1 MSYSYEQDPLL
12 PKSKRSPEVR
22 SRPESINDEYAKEE
36 LLEDER
42 RPRRS
47 LWNDVG
53 AMILG
58 LCIFSSLVMIF
69 MPSNS
74 PIDDRPVP
82 KTISQRVNRILEDT
96 PLIGQLIP
104 FYSRNNSDKM

>member
-12 PKSKRSPEVR
+12 R

-36 LLEDER
+36 LLGER
-42 RPRRS
+42 TRPRRS
-47 LWNDVG
+47 IWNEIG

-69 MPSNS
+69 MPSN
-74 PIDDRPVP
+74 PPDDDRPIP

-96 PLIGQLIP
+96 PLIGQLNPSIQETILTKDRWP
-104 FYSRNNSDKM
+104 Q